1 MAGKSTD
8 YDTAST
14 PVTKC
19 HAGIVEKVAQARLAR
34 LWCGTGSGEE
44 VGSTLDITDDSDIG
58 YAIKFVEEF
67 TDPLTIS
74 HNNGDSSR
82 EDGQW

>member
-1 MAGKSTD
+1 VALD
-8 YDTAST
+8 LERRWDQ
-14 PVTKC
+14 
-19 HAGIVEKVAQARLAR
+19 HLILQIIVIDV
-34 LWCGTGSGEE
+34 
-44 VGSTLDITDDSDIG
+44 G

>member
-1 MAGKSTD
+1 MID
-8 YDTAST
+8 
-14 PVTKC
+14 V
-19 HAGIVEKVAQARLAR
+19 
-34 LWCGTGSGEE
+34 
-44 VGSTLDITDDSDIG
+44 G

-82 EDGQW
+82 EDGQWWNFYWWDFIQSNEPAIRLMEAHNNKVDREVSY